1 MTGNNITY
9 FPAVRLAFKDVTRTI
24 DNLMNEASRHNQH
37 DVAEA
42 YRQAFTLIRQ
52 GIERVEKQ
60 GESSIYKHLENDI
73 QDVTELIHD
82 CSSKIKDCIKEQATL
97 AFEGT
102 KAGIIDILHKKGFDD
117 TYIEDVMTE
126 INKIAEDEVEIVFSE
141 EGIGFSE

>member
-1 MTGNNITY
+1 MNNVSY
-9 FPAVRLAFKDVTRTI
+9 FPSVRLAFKDVTRTI
-24 DNLMNEASRHNQH
+24 DNLMDEASKHGQR

-42 YRQAFTLIRQ
+42 YRQSFELIRR
-52 GIERVEKQ
+52 GIEQVEKQ
-60 GESSIYKHLENDI
+60 GQSSVYKYLENDI

-126 INKIAEDEVEIVFSE
+126 INKIAEDEVEVVFSE